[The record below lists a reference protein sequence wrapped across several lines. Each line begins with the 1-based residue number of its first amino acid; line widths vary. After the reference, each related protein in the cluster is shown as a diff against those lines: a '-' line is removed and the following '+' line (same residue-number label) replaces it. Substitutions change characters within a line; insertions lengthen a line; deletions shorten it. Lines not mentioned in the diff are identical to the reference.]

1 MFALN
6 RLLQRFVGLLKAGY
20 LGLSTKEFNM
30 PLNIHS
36 EIAPLKTVIVHQP
49 GYEHRKTVPWNK
61 DALLFD
67 DLIDLDAA
75 RQEHKDFSLLLA
87 QHGVEVLFLLDLL
100 KEVCLD
106 RDTRD
111 KVYSEI
117 LPERVQ
123 GKIDFADLQPWHLVH
138 GYPEH
143 TLLSERS
150 LLRPLPNLYFMR
162 DPAFAVPGAMII
174 SHPFWPARKIE
185 SRLMRAI
192 FRYHPR
198 FAGMKVW
205 DGLLDMP
212 GTHVEGGDV
221 LVADSETLLV
231 GISERTN
238 EAGADALADWLF
250 ANTPVRRVLKIWL
263 PAKREFMHLDTV
275 MTFVDHQ
282 RILTMPYLWD
292 RCDLYADIAENAML
306 LCERLGHAYTGPMP
320 EELRAGTRLE
330 IRERG
335 GKITHYER
343 VLEGMSECGLINPD
357 WTVTVAGAYQHHT
370 NPEEHVVEAL
380 REQWNDAANSFALKA
395 GQVLCYDRNVG
406 TLRALEEAHVEV
418 VRFAGSDLVRGRGG
432 ARCMT
437 CPIHRESL

>member
-1 MFALN
+1 
-6 RLLQRFVGLLKAGY
+6 
-20 LGLSTKEFNM
+20 M
-30 PLNIHS
+30 PVQIHS
-36 EIAPLKTVIVHQP
+36 EISPLRTVLLHQP

-75 RQEHKDFSLLLA
+75 RQEHKDFSLLLSA
-87 QHGVEVLFLLDLL
+87 HNVEVLFLLDLL
-100 KEVCLD
+100 KDICLD
-106 RDTRD
+106 ADIR
-111 KVYSEI
+111 
-117 LPERVQ
+117 ERVYMEVVPP
-123 GKIDFADLQPWHLVH
+123 KVLDRIDIKDLQPWHLVH
-138 GYPEH
+138 GFPEH
-143 TLLSERS
+143 VILSDKS

-174 SHPFWPARKIE
+174 SHPFWPARRIE
-185 SRLMRAI
+185 SRLLRAVL
-192 FRYHPR
+192 RHHPR
-198 FAGMKVW
+198 FENLKVW
-205 DGLLDMP
+205 DGLLGIP
-212 GTHVEGGDV
+212 GAYVEGGDV
-221 LVADSETLLV
+221 LVADHETILV

-238 EAGADALADWLF
+238 ETGANALANWLF
-250 ANTPVRRVLKIWL
+250 AHTPVRRVLKIWL

-306 LCERLGHAYTGPMP
+306 LCERLGHPYTGPLP
-320 EELRAGTRLE
+320 EEIRSGTRLE
-330 IRERG
+330 ILHADRQPEQ
-335 GKITHYER
+335 HDS
-343 VLEGMSECGLINPD
+343 VLDGMAECGLINLD
-357 WTVTVAGAYQHHT
+357 WTVTVAGQMHHFSRA
-370 NPEEHVVEAL
+370 EEHIVEAL

-395 GQVLCYDRNVG
+395 GQVLCYDRNIG

-437 CPIHRESL
+437 CPIWRD